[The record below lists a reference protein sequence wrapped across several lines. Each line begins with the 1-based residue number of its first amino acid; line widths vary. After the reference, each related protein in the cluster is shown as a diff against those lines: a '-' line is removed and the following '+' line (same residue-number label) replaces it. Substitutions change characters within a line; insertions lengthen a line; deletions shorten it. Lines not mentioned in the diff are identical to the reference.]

1 MTVRS
6 FEDDGRKDN
15 NRGLPRIGLGGRL
28 SENIMHFGR
37 VLRRAGLPI
46 GPGQI
51 IDAIN
56 AVTQVGLGH
65 RGDFYWALHSVFVNR
80 QDQRDIFDQAFHI
93 FWRNPEILE
102 KMMQMVLPDIV
113 SPEAMAN
120 TDEISRRVSEA
131 LSQSQKE
138 ASGEE
143 QQEEKEFDAA
153 LTWSAGEV
161 LSQKDFEKMSSDEMR
176 EAREAIKR
184 LRLPIMEVPTR
195 RFRSYS

>member
-51 IDAIN
+51 IGAIN
-56 AVTQVGLGH
+56 AVTQVGLEN

-80 QDQRDIFDQAFHI
+80 QDQRDI
-93 FWRNPEILE
+93 
-102 KMMQMVLPDIV
+102 
-113 SPEAMAN
+113 
-120 TDEISRRVSEA
+120 
-131 LSQSQKE
+131 
-138 ASGEE
+138 
-143 QQEEKEFDAA
+143 
-153 LTWSAGEV
+153 LTRHFIYFG
-161 LSQKDFEKMSSDEMR
+161 
-176 EAREAIKR
+176 AIPK
-184 LRLPIMEVPTR
+184 
-195 RFRSYS
+195 SWKK